1 MPFLKSYKEPRSRVL
16 EESTKKNGLRHA
28 IFNIKGDKYVG
39 EWKNNLK
46 HGKNHYGTFTY
57 CTEHLKIKL
66 LYFTSFLNILKIN
79 IKQQMYYVSTW

>member
-46 HGKNHYGTFTY
+46 HGKNDISSVMYSK
-57 CTEHLKIKL
+57 LKNQTTVFHSL
-66 LYFTSFLNILKIN
+66 FLSILKIN
-79 IKQQMYYVSTW
+79 NQRQIYYVSTY